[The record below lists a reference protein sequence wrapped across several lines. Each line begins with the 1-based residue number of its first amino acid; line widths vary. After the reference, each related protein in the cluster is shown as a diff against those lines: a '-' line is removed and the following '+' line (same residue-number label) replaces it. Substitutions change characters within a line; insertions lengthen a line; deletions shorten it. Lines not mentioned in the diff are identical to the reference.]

1 MTPQTLAQVR
11 SKLESAP
18 AAEPAESLLVLGLQA
33 WQRGAHEEAKGLLQ
47 RAAVADLRHPEPWY
61 WLGCLH
67 EEQQD
72 PKSAAYCYYLA
83 HDMKYFEPALDALH
97 RLGYLIRSKTLPRR

>member
-1 MTPQTLAQVR
+1 MTTPMLAQIR
-11 SKLESAP
+11 TRFQNAPASAP
-18 AAEPAESLLVLGLQA
+18 AETLLIQGLEA
-33 WQRGAHEEAKGLLQ
+33 WEGGRHEEAQGLLQ

-61 WLGCLH
+61 WMGCLY

-83 HDMKYFEPALDALH
+83 NDMLHFEPALDALQ
-97 RLGYLIRSKTLPRR
+97 RLGYLSRATHSPRH